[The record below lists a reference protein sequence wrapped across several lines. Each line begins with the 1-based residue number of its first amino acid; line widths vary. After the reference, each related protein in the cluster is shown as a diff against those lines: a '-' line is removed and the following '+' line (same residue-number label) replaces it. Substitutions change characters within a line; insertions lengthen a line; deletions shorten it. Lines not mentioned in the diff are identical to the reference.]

1 MAVRG
6 KCAGNNKKTLC
17 RVNKKNTFTDRK
29 NPVYCTQFIVGLFM
43 KRNTPVTQREYLLNE
58 GTTLLSTTNT
68 HSHITYANTAFID
81 ASGFTEDQL
90 VGEPHNLIRHPDMP
104 PAAFGD
110 LWFTIQQGDSWT
122 GMVKN
127 RRQNGDHYWV
137 RANVTPVYQ
146 QGQLTGYISVR
157 NIPAREEITASEKL
171 YQLVND
177 NKLGGHRFYKGL
189 VVRRGLLSF
198 LSIFQRM
205 SVTRRANFGLFIA
218 AALFVAMQFAPFN
231 LVEKVGTTIGI
242 MALLSV
248 YLQAQICRP
257 LKVILSQMQKVVSG
271 RKADY
276 RHFNRVDEIGLLM
289 RLVNQS
295 GLNLNS
301 LVGDVSAQING
312 IRDISLRISE
322 EGESLQK
329 RTEETSADLHQTA
342 AAVEEIAS
350 AVRQTAETAAE
361 AMTRADETSVSATN
375 SGAIMKKTIS
385 MMQAVSQ
392 DNSKIVDII
401 GVIDSIAFQT
411 NILALNAAVEAA
423 RAGESGRGFAVVAAE
438 VRNLA
443 QHSASA
449 AREIQALIEQNVAN
463 VKNGVEMVENTE
475 THLTAMIDNVMTMST
490 MIKEIGTATHE
501 QTQALELINKS
512 VSRVGVMTHNNNSM
526 VENVTSA
533 AENLS
538 ERAAR
543 LHRAVHVFGSS
554 EG

>member
-1 MAVRG
+1 
-6 KCAGNNKKTLC
+6 
-17 RVNKKNTFTDRK
+17 
-29 NPVYCTQFIVGLFM
+29 M
-43 KRNTPVTQREYLLNE
+43 KRNTPVTQKEYLLND
-58 GTTLLSTTNT
+58 GATLLSTTNT

-90 VGEPHNLIRHPDMP
+90 MGEAHNIIRHPDMP

-110 LWFTIQQGDSWT
+110 MWFTIQQGDSWT

-146 QGQLTGYISVR
+146 QGELTGYISVR
-157 NIPAREEITASEKL
+157 NIPQREEIDASAAL
-171 YQLVND
+171 YERVNE
-177 NKLGGHRFYKGL
+177 NKLRGFRFYKGL
-189 VVRRGLLSF
+189 VVRRGLFSF
-198 LSIFQRM
+198 LSIFQRI
-205 SVTRRANFGLFIA
+205 SVSKRINLGAIIT
-218 AALFVAMQFAPFN
+218 AALLVVLQFLPFN
-231 LVEKVGTTIGI
+231 AAEKAGVTVIALG
-242 MALLSV
+242 LLSV
-248 YLQAQICRP
+248 FLQSQISRP
-257 LKVILSQMQKVVSG
+257 LKIVLSQMQKVVSG

-301 LVGDVSAQING
+301 LVGDVSAQIKG
-312 IRDISLRISE
+312 IRVISGRISSEGDSLR
-322 EGESLQK
+322 Q
-329 RTEETSADLHQTA
+329 RTEETSGDLHQTA

-350 AVRQTAETAAE
+350 AVRQTAETATD
-361 AMTRADETSVSATN
+361 AMTRADETSASAME
-375 SGAIMKKTIS
+375 SGDVMKKTIA
-385 MMQAVSQ
+385 MMQSVSA
-392 DNSKIVDII
+392 DNNKIVDII

-449 AREIQALIEQNVAN
+449 AREIQTLIEHNVAN
-463 VKNGVEMVENTE
+463 VKSGVEMVENTE
-475 THLTAMIDNVMTMST
+475 THLTAMIDSVINMSA
-490 MIKEIGTATHE
+490 MIKEIGIATHE
-501 QTQALELINKS
+501 QTQALELINQS
-512 VSRVGVMTHNNNSM
+512 VSRIGTMTHNNTGM
-526 VENVTSA
+526 VEHVTSA
-533 AENLS
+533 AEDLS

-543 LHRAVHVFGSS
+543 LHRAVHVFGGS
-554 EG
+554 